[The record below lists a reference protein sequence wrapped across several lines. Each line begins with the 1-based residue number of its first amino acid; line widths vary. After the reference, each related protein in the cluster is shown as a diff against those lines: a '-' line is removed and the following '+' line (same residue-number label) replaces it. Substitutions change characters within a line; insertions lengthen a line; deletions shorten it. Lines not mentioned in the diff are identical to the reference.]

1 MIAVLAAIAVDA
13 GAADD
18 VTLHY
23 DVYYLALPVIS
34 VDVASR
40 LERERYRTT
49 VSLRTAGILRVFAP
63 WDSRATAEGTID
75 GSTVR
80 PGSYRVE
87 SEFRQRRQSIDL
99 EYGSAGSVQGGVNG
113 TLTDGER
120 DDVPDPLRRD
130 TVDPI
135 TASALVARRV
145 AATGS
150 CAGIVHVF
158 DGLRRY
164 DLRYDDLGPAELPP
178 SSRDAY
184 RGVAQHCRAAVDS
197 ISGFL
202 RSGDRAG
209 ERATEVETWLAS
221 PVPGAPVAAVRVD
234 LVGAHGSLHAHLT
247 RTDPSP
253 P

>member
-1 MIAVLAAIAVDA
+1 VIAALAALAVDA
-13 GAADD
+13 RGADD

-40 LERERYRTT
+40 LEQARYRTT
-49 VSLRTAGILRVFAP
+49 VSVRTAGILRVFAP

-80 PGSYRVE
+80 PGFYRVQ
-87 SEFRQRRQSIDL
+87 SEFRRRRQSIDL
-99 EYGSAGSVQGGVNG
+99 EYGSAGSVQGAVTG

-135 TASALVARRV
+135 TASAMVAQRV
-145 AATGS
+145 VATGS
-150 CAGIVHVF
+150 CAGTVHVF

-164 DLRYDDLGPAELPP
+164 DLRYDDLGPSELPP
-178 SSRDAY
+178 SSRDTY
-184 RGVAQHCRAAVDS
+184 RGLARHCRASVDS

-209 ERATEVETWLAS
+209 ERATELETWLAP

-234 LVGAHGSLHAHLT
+234 LMGTGGSLHAHLT
-247 RTDPSP
+247 RAEPSSP
-253 P
+253 